1 MLFLE
6 KMNKLYNHLNKLK
19 DEDFNKTNYQ
29 TEKEKLE
36 SIFNDLI
43 KSKTYLS
50 ELNKQISNDIKM
62 INNSN
67 KYPSKLKDELIDKL
81 KNILFK
87 AKQKGELEFSKS
99 DFQKSNTEIKNIKN
113 DIENRYLEEQKSN
126 NKSINNKLKEKR
138 IYNSSAYTIL
148 FSSLIISTIILI
160 GYFLSKKNK
169 KEKK

>member
-1 MLFLE
+1 MSFLE
-6 KMNKLYNHLNKLK
+6 KMDKLYNHLNKLK
-19 DEDFNKTNYQ
+19 DEEFNKTNYQ
-29 TEKEKLE
+29 TEKEKLT
-36 SIFNDLI
+36 SIFNSLI
-43 KSKTYLS
+43 NSKTYLS

-81 KNILFK
+81 KNILFN
-87 AKQKGELEFSKS
+87 AKRKSESEFSKY
-99 DFQKSNTEIKNIKN
+99 DFKKSHNEIKNIKN
-113 DIENRYLEEQKSN
+113 NIENRYLEEQKSN

-160 GYFLSKKNK
+160 
-169 KEKK
+169 

>member
-81 KNILFK
+81 KNILFN
-87 AKQKGELEFSKS
+87 AKRKSESEFSKS

-113 DIENRYLEEQKSN
+113 NIENRYLEEQKSN

-160 GYFLSKKNK
+160 
-169 KEKK
+169 